1 MNEQKPHIN
10 TEYHERRTLKTDLE
24 KHPRIKKTAAYAL
37 GAFAVGGGLVG
48 GTAAL
53 IEGHTRPDFSEE
65 TTTVTIMPG
74 ETLTDA
80 IDHIKNIDGVD
91 KNRALSHIDDL
102 PGNED
107 LPPAS
112 ELQPGTEV
120 VIPVAVKD

>member
-1 MNEQKPHIN
+1 MDEQKPHIN

-24 KHPRIKKTAAYAL
+24 KHPRIKTVAYAL
-37 GAFAVGGGLVG
+37 GALAVGGSLVV
-48 GTAAL
+48 GTAAMF
-53 IEGHTRPDFSEE
+53 EGHTRPDFSEE

-91 KNRALSHIDDL
+91 KNRALSYIDDL

-120 VIPVAVKD
+120 VIPVAVED

>member
-24 KHPRIKKTAAYAL
+24 KHPRIKKTTVGALAA
-37 GAFAVGGGLVG
+37 VCLV

-80 IDHIKNIDGVD
+80 IDHIKDIDGVD
-91 KNRALSHIDDL
+91 KNRALSYIDDL